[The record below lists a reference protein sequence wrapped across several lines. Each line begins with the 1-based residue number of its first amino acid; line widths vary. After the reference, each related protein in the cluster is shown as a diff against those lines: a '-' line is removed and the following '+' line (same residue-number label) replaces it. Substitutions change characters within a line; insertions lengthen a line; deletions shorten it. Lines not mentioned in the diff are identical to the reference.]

1 MTDLMKSVLAL
12 TVSGTALAAVLA
24 LLRRVLKDK
33 LPKTVVYYLW
43 LLVLLRLIVPIA
55 LPVPGL
61 ERAMEPPAVE
71 VTPPPSVQA
80 TPEGVTGQPI
90 VIEPSYVQPVPVQPA
105 PQQHQSV
112 SITPWYEP
120 AWTFLCVYF
129 TPIWLIGAV
138 LHFLWFA
145 FSYLRFTGSL
155 RRDCAPLL
163 EHEQALLDN
172 LRGNARVEACRS
184 PLAQTPMLLGLLRPR
199 IVLPETPITTQE
211 LECILRHELTHLSRR
226 DLLYKWFT
234 VAVTSFHWF
243 NPFMPWLRRE
253 IDRCCELSC
262 DEGVIGRMDDAHKQL
277 YGETLLALAAAN
289 ALPRAVPAT
298 TLCEEKKQ
306 LKERLLG
313 IKKYHKTTLLMV
325 VLSVILA
332 LLVAGCAAVL
342 GPQLQKD
349 TFTGPL
355 TEEQQAPVLENIRA
369 WAEKNIEADG
379 DLTIT
384 YSEPNDQPQSLG
396 LLVEISQECHLYDLH
411 TGRIWGVDGTY
422 PDTAD
427 LGRVTVRGQVEG
439 HDWIWTFYLT
449 NGDPAKAV
457 DPIQGLEELAADY
470 PGAKVG
476 ELRWF
481 RMEGKGTYITVDL
494 QVGDGKYYWEYSS
507 VCGQWGVTPREAG
520 KGSPGVVPLDKIPGL
535 MSAVVDWQE
544 THADDYDRKNYSL
557 NLSTTILARMNQSGS
572 ARDFLS
578 SNWTNIVAYDLT
590 TGEIENRGREYT
602 GTCAYG
608 HLTLLYPAKN
618 VQEWVYVIDEN
629 VQPILEPEPT
639 SDLTGQVAVLTKN
652 AALENAFAQTV
663 DEKGNTIVMDMA
675 MALRKGDL
683 VWVESQEGETCN
695 VTVLAGDLPRVQ
707 GQLDASL
714 LSIDQ
719 ENLQNANQVILQDT
733 QMWSGDP
740 NEGMFSDSTCTGVA
754 NVEKQQEDWYCV
766 TLPGGGDPFWVRRE
780 DIVFTWPLPE
790 PLPVWVPAEADP
802 EADITRW
809 SYAES
814 QGQIQ
819 IAILEVSN
827 PPAHLAWHYDMHS
840 GSMAERTARST
851 RYAGHLK
858 VSQLPGVLNGLKT
871 WLDENEPL
879 WQTDRTLTSVHQPPT
894 GYKRNFPE
902 DETLLV
908 YSLADGR
915 VAKLEGDYTGSEDY
929 GLLDVTVNG
938 IDADKVYHLFIDDAP
953 TVEPAPDLSG
963 KVFVYEKEGFGGN
976 FTISLQDDGTFS
988 YYEGLLSSHIGWGT
1002 WTMEGDTLTLRED
1015 TFSRVFRFRIQDGS
1029 LYYIKKSSSP
1039 FTYVQLEDGARFL
1052 ANGVEYAAALGYD
1065 EVRWERR
1072 PDGSL
1077 GSRFLLARKGE
1088 HWGLL
1093 DGQGKTL
1100 LSPETYQLDAIN
1112 LNTYEE
1118 VWPIIPV
1125 VKDGLYGAID
1135 YNGNLV
1141 IEPQW
1146 QEVMMYCYDQPDMV
1160 FLRDGYQ
1167 WYGVRLSYDR
1177 YTDVY
1182 TYSGMQVSQPFEA
1195 LHLIP
1200 EFQIKTAAWLEQEFH
1215 RVYDPWYDIQSLTI
1229 SDWQESGN
1237 EAIFHYKKE
1246 YLYYNRDPDIV
1257 PYILEAK
1264 ARSQSS
1270 YERLYQD
1277 YLALKESNYSFKI
1290 VWNGD
1295 KPTLFSDVSVK
1306 GVPEWQPIKIDDY
1319 ILPWEDPEDTRK
1331 VFGGILWNA
1340 YLKGEL
1346 HDGSKLDWTSPEG
1359 AAENHF
1365 AVTDIDGDGKEELL
1379 LSWTNAS
1386 TAGNC
1391 FVIYGCWR
1399 GAVYTQFIGFPSLRF
1414 YDNAAIEVNWSHNQG
1429 WSGRFWP
1436 HYAYR
1441 YNPQSDL
1448 YEQVGFVEGWDKNV
1462 VSEGFPNDIDADS
1475 DGLVYDVRPADVDWT
1490 SGNRYERDR
1499 MMDGPAFEEWRQT
1512 YLNGAQEVEIELIPL
1527 TEENIAA
1534 LGAPKPTA

>member
-1 MTDLMKSVLAL
+1 MTDLMKIVLL
-12 TVSGTALAAVLA
+12 LSVSGTALAAALA
-24 LLRRVLKDK
+24 LLRRILKEK
-33 LPKTVVYYLW
+33 LPKAVFYYLW
-43 LLVLLRLIVPIA
+43 LLVLLRLIVPVA

-61 ERAMEPPAVE
+61 ELAMESPKMEVTAPPTVENRPSDVVQTPVQVNPPA
-71 VTPPPSVQA
+71 TQTAPSVII
-80 TPEGVTGQPI
+80 TDGNGQTQ
-90 VIEPSYVQPVPVQPA
+90 VEP
-105 PQQHQSV
+105 PQ
-112 SITPWYEP
+112 TPWYED
-120 AWTFLCVYF
+120 AWTFLCEHF
-129 TPIWLIGAV
+129 TPIWLTGAA

-145 FSYLRFTGSL
+145 VSYFRFCRSL
-155 RRDCAPLL
+155 KQDCAPLL

-172 LRGNARVEACRS
+172 LRGEVRVAACRS
-184 PLAQTPMLLGLLRPR
+184 PLARTPMLLGLIRPR
-199 IVLPETPITTQE
+199 IVLPDAAITTRE
-211 LECILRHELTHLSRR
+211 LECILRHELTHLGRR
-226 DLLYKWFT
+226 DLWYKWFT
-234 VAVTSFHWF
+234 VAVTSVHWF
-243 NPFMPWLRRE
+243 NPLMPWLRKE
-253 IDRCCELSC
+253 ISRACELSC
-262 DEGVIGRMDDAHKQL
+262 DEGVIRVMDDEHKRL

-313 IKKYHKTTLLMV
+313 IKKYKKATLLMV
-325 VLSVILA
+325 VLSVALA

-342 GPQLQKD
+342 GPQMQKN

-355 TEEQQAPVLENIRA
+355 SEEQQAPVLENIKA
-369 WAEKNIEADG
+369 WAEKNIEVDG
-379 DLTIT
+379 EITVT

-396 LLVEISQECHLYDLH
+396 WLAELSQECYLYDLH
-411 TGRIWGVDGTY
+411 TGRIGPVDGTY

-427 LGRVTVRGQVEG
+427 LGRVLVQGKVNDYNRM
-439 HDWIWTFYLT
+439 WTFYLT

-457 DPIQGLEELAADY
+457 DPIQGLEELAANY
-470 PGAKVG
+470 PDAKVG

-481 RMEGKGTYITVDL
+481 RMEGKGIYIAVDFETGNGCSL
-494 QVGDGKYYWEYSS
+494 WQYSS

-520 KGSPGVVPLDKIPGL
+520 KGSPGVVPLDKLPGL
-535 MSAVVDWQE
+535 MAAVVSWQE
-544 THADDYDRKNYSL
+544 THADEYDRINYSFNL
-557 NLSTTILARMNQSGS
+557 NTTILARMNQSGS

-590 TGEIENRGREYT
+590 TGEMENRGREYT
-602 GTCAYG
+602 GTCEYG
-608 HLTLLYPAKN
+608 HLTLLYPAKT
-618 VQEWVYVIDEN
+618 VQEWVYVIDESEESDPKPA
-629 VQPILEPEPT
+629 QPEQET
-639 SDLTGQVAVLTKN
+639 ALTGQVAVLTKN
-652 AALENAFAQTV
+652 APLENAFAQTV
-663 DEKGNTIVMDMA
+663 DTEGRTVVMDMA
-675 MALRKGDL
+675 MALKKGDL
-683 VWVESQEGETCN
+683 VYVESQDGETCN

-707 GQLDASL
+707 GQLNASI
-714 LSIDQ
+714 LSAEQ
-719 ENLQNANQVILQDT
+719 AHLENANQVILHNAPQ
-733 QMWSGDP
+733 WAGP
-740 NEGMFSDSTCTGVA
+740 NESTFAGLAVSGVA
-754 NVEKQQEDWYCV
+754 NVKERRDGWYCV

-790 PLPVWVPAEADP
+790 PLPAWVPADADP

-827 PPAHLAWHYDMHS
+827 PPAHLAWYYDMHS
-840 GSMAERTARST
+840 GTMAERTARST
-851 RYAGHLK
+851 RYAGRLK

-915 VAKLEGDYTGSEDY
+915 VAKLESEYTGSEDY

-938 IDADKVYHLFIDDAP
+938 IDADKVYHLFIDDGP

-963 KVFVYEKEGFGGN
+963 RIYYYEGGGFSGVGD
-976 FTISLQDDGTFS
+976 FTLSLHEDGTFG
-988 YYEGLLSSHIGWGT
+988 YYEGLLSSHIGLGN

-1015 TFSRVFRFRIQDGS
+1015 TFSRVFRFRIQDNS

-1039 FTYVQLEDGARFL
+1039 FTYVQLEDNARFL
-1052 ANGVEYAAALGYD
+1052 EDIQPSTTEIPSLYD
-1065 EVRWERR
+1065 
-1072 PDGSL
+1072 
-1077 GSRFLLARKGE
+1077 
-1088 HWGLL
+1088 
-1093 DGQGKTL
+1093 
-1100 LSPETYQLDAIN
+1100 
-1112 LNTYEE
+1112 
-1118 VWPIIPV
+1118 
-1125 VKDGLYGAID
+1125 
-1135 YNGNLV
+1135 
-1141 IEPQW
+1141 
-1146 QEVMMYCYDQPDMV
+1146 
-1160 FLRDGYQ
+1160 
-1167 WYGVRLSYDR
+1167 
-1177 YTDVY
+1177 
-1182 TYSGMQVSQPFEA
+1182 
-1195 LHLIP
+1195 
-1200 EFQIKTAAWLEQEFH
+1200 KTAAWLEQEFH

-1237 EAIFHYKKE
+1237 EATFHYKKE
-1246 YLYYNRDPDIV
+1246 YLYYNRDPDTV

-1295 KPTLFSDVSVK
+1295 KPILYSDVSVK
-1306 GVPEWQPIKIDDY
+1306 DVPEWQPVKIDDY
-1319 ILPWEDPEDTRK
+1319 ILPWEDPEDSRK
-1331 VFGGILWNA
+1331 IFGEILWNA

-1346 HDGSKLDWTSPEG
+1346 YDGSKLDWTSTEG

-1365 AVTDIDGDGKEELL
+1365 AVTDIDGDGREELL

-1386 TAGNC
+1386 TAGHC

-1399 GAVYTQFIGFPSLRF
+1399 GAVYTQFTGFPSLRL
-1414 YDNAAIEVNWSHNQG
+1414 YSNCVLEEDWSHNQG

-1448 YEQVGFVEGWDKNV
+1448 YEQVGFVEGWDKQLQ
-1462 VSEGFPNDIDADS
+1462 SEGFPDDLDADG
-1475 DGLVYDVRPADVDWT
+1475 DGLVYDVRPADFDWT
-1490 SGNRYERDR
+1490 GSRYAPER

-1512 YLNGAQEVEIELIPL
+1512 YLNGAQQVELELLPL

-1534 LGAPKPTA
+1534 LGAPKPNVPEVKPVG

>member
-1 MTDLMKSVLAL
+1 MTDLMKIVLAL

-24 LLRRVLKDK
+24 LLRRILKDK

-61 ERAMEPPAVE
+61 ERVMEPPTVE
-71 VTPPPSVQA
+71 VTPPPSIQA

-90 VIEPSYVQPVPVQPA
+90 VIDPSYVQPVPVQPA

-112 SITPWYEP
+112 PITPWYEP

-384 YSEPNDQPQSLG
+384 YSEPNDSPQGMGS
-396 LLVEISQECHLYDLH
+396 LVEIATTHLYDLSSN
-411 TGRIWGVDGTY
+411 TIRPVDGIY
-422 PDTAD
+422 PDSEQ
-427 LGRVTVRGQVEG
+427 LGLMILTVKEGEAVRDIQV
-439 HDWIWTFYLT
+439 FYLT
-449 NGDPAKAV
+449 NGDPAKGTS
-457 DPIQGLEELAADY
+457 PIESLEAFAAAY
-470 PGAKVG
+470 PEAKAKYVSWEQRDG
-476 ELRWF
+476 QPLYIKIF
-481 RMEGKGTYITVDL
+481 FTNEGREDIF
-494 QVGDGKYYWEYSS
+494 EYSG
-507 VCGQWGVTPREAG
+507 VCGRWGVREKESASG
-520 KGSPGVVPLDKIPGL
+520 KKAVIPVEALPQMMESIVQWQTVNGGETDGQTFSL
-535 MSAVVDWQE
+535 VNGNTLESLVSHNILYQFMDDWE
-544 THADDYDRKNYSL
+544 TVQVY
-557 NLSTTILARMNQSGS
+557 
-572 ARDFLS
+572 
-578 SNWTNIVAYDLT
+578 NIA
-590 TGEIENRGREYT
+590 TGDIHQLEGDYT
-602 GTCAYG
+602 GAVEYG
-608 HLTLLYPAKN
+608 YFSLLNVEEPRKWVFLIDNNDQEPA
-618 VQEWVYVIDEN
+618 QSEQDTE
-629 VQPILEPEPT
+629 
-639 SDLTGQVAVLTKN
+639 LTGQVAVLTKN

-695 VTVLAGDLPRVQ
+695 VTVLAGDLPRPQ
-707 GQLDASL
+707 GQLDESL
-714 LSIDQ
+714 LSTDQ
-719 ENLQNANQVILQDT
+719 ENLQNANQVILQNAP
-733 QMWSGDP
+733 QWSGP
-740 NEGMFSDSTCTGVA
+740 NEGLFAGLAVSGVA
-754 NVEKQQEDWYCV
+754 NVEERKTVDAYPMGEDGTTAVQQTWYCV
-766 TLPGGGDPFWVRRE
+766 TLPGGDPFWVRRE

-988 YYEGLLSSHIGWGT
+988 YYEGLLSSHLGWGT

-1118 VWPIIPV
+1118 VWPLFQV
-1125 VKDGLYGAID
+1125 QKDGLWGAVD
-1135 YNGNLV
+1135 HRGNLV
-1141 IEPQW
+1141 IEPKW
-1146 QEVMMYCYDQPDMV
+1146 QQVMLFIYDEPKTV
-1160 FLRDGYQ
+1160 YLSDGIQ
-1167 WYGVRLSYDR
+1167 WYAAELTYES

-1182 TYSGMQVSQPFEA
+1182 TYTGLTVGEPR
-1195 LHLIP
+1195 IP
-1200 EFQIKTAAWLEQEFH
+1200 EKLH
-1215 RVYDPWYDIQSLTI
+1215 
-1229 SDWQESGN
+1229 
-1237 EAIFHYKKE
+1237 
-1246 YLYYNRDPDIV
+1246 PD
-1257 PYILEAK
+1257 L
-1264 ARSQSS
+1264 
-1270 YERLYQD
+1270 
-1277 YLALKESNYSFKI
+1277 
-1290 VWNGD
+1290 
-1295 KPTLFSDVSVK
+1295 
-1306 GVPEWQPIKIDDY
+1306 
-1319 ILPWEDPEDTRK
+1319 
-1331 VFGGILWNA
+1331 
-1340 YLKGEL
+1340 
-1346 HDGSKLDWTSPEG
+1346 
-1359 AAENHF
+1359 
-1365 AVTDIDGDGKEELL
+1365 
-1379 LSWTNAS
+1379 
-1386 TAGNC
+1386 
-1391 FVIYGCWR
+1391 
-1399 GAVYTQFIGFPSLRF
+1399 
-1414 YDNAAIEVNWSHNQG
+1414 QG
-1429 WSGRFWP
+1429 R
-1436 HYAYR
+1436 
-1441 YNPQSDL
+1441 
-1448 YEQVGFVEGWDKNV
+1448 
-1462 VSEGFPNDIDADS
+1462 
-1475 DGLVYDVRPADVDWT
+1475 
-1490 SGNRYERDR
+1490 
-1499 MMDGPAFEEWRQT
+1499 
-1512 YLNGAQEVEIELIPL
+1512 
-1527 TEENIAA
+1527 
-1534 LGAPKPTA
+1534 